1 MKEITLMK
9 DILIVAAIIAVW
21 YILQRYVLPK
31 TGQYP
36 PDCANSCQVTSN
48 HDDSKESQT
57 QNRLKTK
64 IRSLFRR
71 LIPVST
77 TCFMTWLSAMS
88 KSLYNFSL
96 RMCRDPSDAED
107 MVQETF
113 LNVFRYLK
121 DFRYE
126 TKFKNWLYRIAA
138 STCIK
143 KRRKS
148 KFAPERELSL
158 EDFIPKDEAEAQT
171 QVPNWALMPLDQLL
185 NEELADMVNQAILSL
200 PEKYRLVTVLR
211 DIEGFSTAETAQ
223 ISGLSAANV
232 KVAAASCAPLSQRE
246 TERIL

>member
-1 MKEITLMK
+1 MTKAKNPNRKKIK
-9 DILIVAAIIAVW
+9 DKDTELIQAINSGQSDLFHDLVK
-21 YILQRYVLPK
+21 RYEQK
-31 TGQYP
+31 
-36 PDCANSCQVTSN
+36 
-48 HDDSKESQT
+48 
-57 QNRLKTK
+57 
-64 IRSLFRR
+64 
-71 LIPVST
+71 
-77 TCFMTWLSAMS
+77 
-88 KSLYNFSL
+88 LYNFSL

-232 KVAAASCAPLSQRE
+232 KVRLHRARLFLRE
-246 TERIL
+246 KLKGYFEHGE